1 VSRPGVAFR
10 DESALFDRALALIRE
25 EPRRSEDLAAT
36 VLGIKNGPPAVTH
49 RLVRELLKPEPRLR
63 HDDGLWRL
71 TNAPATADGVG
82 FDGMR
87 FVVVDVETTGGV
99 AGQGGHI
106 IEFAAV
112 RIERRQIVDSFTSLV
127 DPGVSV
133 SPWITRLTGIR
144 NGMIRGAPTF
154 AEILPQVRRQLDGS
168 VFVAHSVGYD
178 WGFIREELRRLGE
191 PVPRGSRLCTVQF
204 ARRLLPGLERR
215 GLDSL
220 ARYYGVEI
228 QERHRARGDAIATA
242 RCFLKMLD
250 DAERKGWSTWED
262 LQREMTSARKEA
274 KKTGKKDVKRKTE
287 SESEREAARQARL
300 DKAARLEGRD
310 PNADR

>member
-1 VSRPGVAFR
+1 MTRPGVRFTA
-10 DESALFDRALALIRE
+10 DSPLFDRALELLRE
-25 EPRRSEDLAAT
+25 APRQTDEIAAT
-36 VLGIKNGPPAVTH
+36 VLGIHTGPEAVTQ
-49 RLVRELLKPEPRLR
+49 RLVGELFRAEPRVR
-63 HDDGLWRL
+63 HEAGWWRL
-71 TNAPATADGVG
+71 TDAPDVAPRG

-112 RIERRQIVDSFTSLV
+112 RIARRQIVDSFTSLV

-154 AEILPQVRRQLDGS
+154 GQILPEVRRQLDGS

-178 WGFIREELRRLGE
+178 WGFIREEIRRLGE
-191 PVPRGSRLCTVQF
+191 PIPRGPRLCTVQL
-204 ARRLLPGLERR
+204 ARRLLPGLDRR

-220 ARYYGVEI
+220 AGYYGVEI

-242 RCFLKMLD
+242 RCFLRMLD
-250 DAERKGWSTWED
+250 DAERRGWTTWED
-262 LQREMTSARKEA
+262 LRREMRAARRKKSKKGA
-274 KKTGKKDVKRKTE
+274 KRGEKR
-287 SESEREAARQARL
+287 SEAAREADRRERL
-300 DKAARLEGRD
+300 EKAARLEGRD
-310 PNADR
+310 PHADR

>member
-1 VSRPGVAFR
+1 MTGRGVAFGG
-10 DESALFDRALALIRE
+10 DSALFDRALALIRE
-25 EPRRSEDLAAT
+25 SPRASDEIAAA
-36 VLGIKNGPPAVTH
+36 VLGIRNGPPGVTH
-49 RLVRELLKPEPRLR
+49 RLVEELFRADPRAQHREGVWRIADAPE
-63 HDDGLWRL
+63 
-71 TNAPATADGVG
+71 AADTDFG
-82 FDGMR
+82 DMR
-87 FVVVDVETTGGV
+87 FAVVDVETTGGV

-154 AEILPQVRRQLDGS
+154 GEILPEVRRQLDGS
-168 VFVAHSVGYD
+168 VFVAHSAGYD
-178 WGFIREELRRLGE
+178 WGFIREEIRRLGE
-191 PVPRGSRLCTVQF
+191 PVPRGPRLCTVQL

-220 ARYYGVEI
+220 AEYYGIDI

-242 RCFLKMLD
+242 RCFLRMLD
-250 DAERKGWSTWED
+250 DAERKGWATWDD
-262 LQREMTSARKEA
+262 LKREMRAAPGKQRKKGRKPGEKKSEA
-274 KKTGKKDVKRKTE
+274 
-287 SESEREAARQARL
+287 EREADRRARL
-300 DKAARLEGRD
+300 EKAARLEGRE